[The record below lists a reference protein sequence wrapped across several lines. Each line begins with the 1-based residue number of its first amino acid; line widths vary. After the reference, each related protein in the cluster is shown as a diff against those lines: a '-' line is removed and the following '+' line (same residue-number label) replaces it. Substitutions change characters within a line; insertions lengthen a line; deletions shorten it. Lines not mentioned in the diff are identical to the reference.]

1 MCEFVLVVRGAVG
14 ILSEINVKAFSIFS
28 IVIVSRPVQLNHV
41 SIMKREMEFW
51 QVEGVPN
58 AEIDENCLI
67 LMEESKCITEK
78 GQSLR
83 TMIGILGKVYKVQ

>member
-1 MCEFVLVVRGAVG
+1 
-14 ILSEINVKAFSIFS
+14 
-28 IVIVSRPVQLNHV
+28 
-41 SIMKREMEFW
+41 MKREMEFW

-67 LMEESKCITEK
+67 LMEESKCVTEK

-83 TMIGILGKVYKVQ
+83 TVTGILGKVYKVQ